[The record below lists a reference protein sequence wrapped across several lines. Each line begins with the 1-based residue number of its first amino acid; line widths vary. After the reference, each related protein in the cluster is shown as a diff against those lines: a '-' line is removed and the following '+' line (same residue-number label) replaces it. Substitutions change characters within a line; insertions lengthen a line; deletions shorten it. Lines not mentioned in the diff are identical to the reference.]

1 MVTRKSHSSNDGE
14 TRNFSDVT
22 TDTIIHRTCS
32 PSTSSSNDGE
42 TRNFSDV
49 TTNTIT
55 HRTRSPS
62 TNSSD
67 GYTHRT
73 VQNANIGDGDP
84 TDPPSDER
92 NLTTHP
98 TQSPATHNAPVVA
111 AVLVPNPPSVPSPV
125 ADPPPN
131 FDTNHFELISKS
143 ALSRL
148 RNEAKLG
155 KKICQKMQG
164 KKYVGSPLGDRLI
177 GIAIKLSLD
186 CAERLIPLFLGAFLC
201 DCGFEETEMKNLGS
215 VTPSANKI
223 KAIMIEETVDTI
235 LTKKK
240 EMRIVKKTGRIESKM
255 KQVKD
260 GEDIITLKW

>member
-67 GYTHRT
+67 GYTHTT
-73 VQNANIGDGDP
+73 VQNANIEDDDP
-84 TDPPSDER
+84 TDPPSDEKLLMLC
-92 NLTTHP
+92 NSTTHP
-98 TQSPATHNAPVVA
+98 TQSPATHNVPVVT
-111 AVLVPNPPSVPSPV
+111 AVLVPNPPSVSSPV

-164 KKYVGSPLGDRLI
+164 KKYVGSPLGDCLI
-177 GIAIKLSLD
+177 GIAMMHAPKLSLE
-186 CAERLIPLFLGAFLC
+186 CAEKLIPLFLGAF
-201 DCGFEETEMKNLGS
+201 
-215 VTPSANKI
+215 
-223 KAIMIEETVDTI
+223 
-235 LTKKK
+235 
-240 EMRIVKKTGRIESKM
+240 
-255 KQVKD
+255 
-260 GEDIITLKW
+260 